1 MDFRSIIRSSKTYL
15 IALILASAVI
25 LYTASVGYKQVKRLQ
40 ESANLVAHT
49 FEVERVIVELFS
61 NFTAIETRQ
70 LKFALDDGLT
80 EIPAIHLNQVDV
92 SLQKLKK
99 LVKDHPLQSERAKTI
114 EKFRDS
120 LFVISTMVPDTVG
133 DPKAVQEFLDKRLAG
148 ITGVVN
154 RVRLVKNTM
163 LIEEK
168 KLLTARKEVYASR
181 TFLTPLLSLLVALFS
196 LAVFVMAFIR
206 IYKHKQLIESVNNK
220 LLEQNQKLQE
230 TETFLKGVYRGSN
243 NVISHLI
250 PVFNE
255 DGQIKDFTFLYTSEI
270 VEEVTGDQ
278 QDQIIGKKLSNAFPM
293 AMENGLFE
301 DMITCYVTGAT
312 QEHDALYSFG
322 GKNKYIHNSIV
333 KSGKG
338 VTNTGWDTTSVKDAE
353 RNLKDLN
360 DRLNFQNTIF
370 KDAES
375 ISDIGSYIWYLDN
388 GKATISD
395 NFYRILGY
403 EPNSFELSFDKY
415 REFVHPDD
423 LEIYT
428 KLGNETQRDGT
439 SLITDYRIV
448 SKQGAI
454 KHLHITARYA
464 KKDNRPVSIGVI
476 QDVTERVVNDRK
488 LIESNERLKQSNAEL
503 EAFNRVASHD
513 LQEPLRKIQMFI
525 SRIQEKESTSLSE
538 NSKYFFEKIKNAAD
552 RMQVLIQNLLTYSRI
567 DRKQDDFE
575 SLDLNVIL
583 QKVKEE
589 LTAGFNE
596 SGAVLFAQK
605 LPIIKGIAFEMEQV
619 FTNLIGNSLK
629 YKSIVEVPKITIQA
643 EKVNRS
649 QISESFIKIAHY
661 YHKISIKD
669 NGIGFSPEYADK
681 IFEVFQR
688 LHQKSEY
695 SGTGIGLSICK
706 KIMENHKGHIHAVGT
721 LGQGAVFVLYLPVIQ

>member
-1 MDFRSIIRSSKTYL
+1 MDFRSIVNSSKTYL
-15 IALILASAVI
+15 IALIVASAVI
-25 LYTASVGYKQVKRLQ
+25 LFTASVDYKQVKRLL

-61 NFTAIETRQ
+61 SFTAIETRQ
-70 LKFALDDGLT
+70 LKFALDDELT
-80 EIPAIHLNQVDV
+80 EIPAIRLNQVDV

-99 LVKDHPLQSERAKTI
+99 LVNDYPLQSERVKTI
-114 EKFRDS
+114 EKLRDS
-120 LFVISTMVPDTVG
+120 LFIINTMVSDTTG
-133 DPKAVQEFLDKRLAG
+133 DPKLLQPLQDKRLEA
-148 ITGVVN
+148 ITGIVD
-154 RVRLVKNTM
+154 RIRFVKNTM
-163 LIEEK
+163 LVEEK
-168 KLLTARKEVYASR
+168 KLLKARKEVYASR

-206 IYKHKQLIESVNNK
+206 IYRHKQLIESVNNK

-230 TETFLKGVYRGSN
+230 TETFLKGVYQGSN

-250 PVFNE
+250 PVFDE
-255 DGQIKDFTFLYTSEI
+255 YGQITDFTFLYTSEI
-270 VEEVTGDQ
+270 VKEFTGDQ
-278 QDQIIGKKLSNAFPM
+278 QEQIIGKRLSNAFPM

-322 GKNKYIHNSIV
+322 GKQKYIHNSVV
-333 KSGKG
+333 KSGEG
-338 VTNTGWDTTSVKDAE
+338 VTNTGWDTTSVKEAE
-353 RNLKDLN
+353 YHLKDLN
-360 DRLNFQNTIF
+360 ERLNFQNTIF
-370 KDAES
+370 NDAES
-375 ISDIGSYIWYLDN
+375 ISDLGSYIWYLDN

-403 EPNSFELSFDKY
+403 EPNSFEVSFDTY

-423 LEIYT
+423 MELYDKI
-428 KLGNETQRDGT
+428 GSETVRDGY
-439 SLITDYRIV
+439 SSITNYRIV
-448 SKQGAI
+448 SKQGTI
-454 KHLHITARYA
+454 KHVHITGRFA
-464 KKDNRPVSIGVI
+464 KKDDRPVSIGVI
-476 QDVTERVVNDRK
+476 QDVSERIASERK
-488 LIESNERLKQSNAEL
+488 LIESNEQLQQSNAEL

-525 SRIQEKESTSLSE
+525 SRIHEKEVTLLSE
-538 NSKYFFEKIKNAAD
+538 NSKYYFEKIKNAAD

-575 SLDLNVIL
+575 PLDLNEIL

-589 LTAGFNE
+589 LTAGLNE

-605 LPIIKGIAFEMEQV
+605 LPVINGIAFEMEQV

-629 YKSIVEVPKITIQA
+629 YKSIDEVPKITIKA
-643 EKVNRS
+643 EKVNVS
-649 QISESFIKIAHY
+649 QISESFIKIAQH
-661 YHKISIKD
+661 YHKISIID

-706 KIMENHKGHIHAVGT
+706 KIMENHNGHIHAIGT
-721 LGQGAVFVLYLPVIQ
+721 LGEGAVFILYLPVIR